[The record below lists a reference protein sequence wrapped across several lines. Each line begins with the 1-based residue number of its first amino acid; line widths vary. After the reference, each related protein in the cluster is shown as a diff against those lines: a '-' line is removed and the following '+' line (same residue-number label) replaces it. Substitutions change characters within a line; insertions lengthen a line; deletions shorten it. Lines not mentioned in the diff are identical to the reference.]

1 MRIVSLAFLLIEN
14 CAYDTIYSVCEFVEI
29 AKGFVLDRDK
39 SFDILKGIG
48 IVAVVLGHFIEPFRA
63 NHFVFKGIFVL
74 IYSFHMPLFSFVSG
88 YFGRFSSKSILNIVK
103 VYFGFQFVYL
113 IYQLVF
119 KIVPFDMISI
129 LKALITPYWHL
140 WYLFALFFWRVSLFL
155 FSKIEKIY
163 ARVIVLFALFALALA
178 AGLKELPLDFQRT
191 LVFFP
196 YFVFGFFFKEYYNAI
211 RNFINEKKLLKYIN
225 IALLIAVMSYVF
237 AISGEINVKIVS
249 PYQAYEAGGYTM
261 VDRLVFLAV
270 AMVLVL
276 LLTVNAGYV
285 RSGLLEHLG
294 RCTLPI
300 YGFHGIV
307 FKLMYKYKIIAKLC
321 KLDKPLLI
329 AIYVIVCV
337 VLCIFVFSRSFFT
350 KKRSFNLKKNI

>member
-1 MRIVSLAFLLIEN
+1 VRFVSLAFLLIEN
-14 CAYDTIYSVCEFVEI
+14 CAYDTIYSVYEFLEI
-29 AKGFVLDRDK
+29 VKGFVLDRDK

-48 IVAVVLGHFIEPFRA
+48 IVAVVLGHFVEPFRA
-63 NHFVFKGIFVL
+63 NHFIFKGIFVL

-88 YFGRFSSKSILNIVK
+88 YFGRLSSKSILNTVK

-119 KIVPFDMISI
+119 KIVPFDLINI
-129 LKALITPYWHL
+129 LKAFITPYWHL

-155 FSKIEKIY
+155 FNKVKKIY
-163 ARVIVLFALFALALA
+163 ARVIVLFVLFALALA
-178 AGLKELPLDFQRT
+178 AGMKELPLDFQRT

-196 YFVFGFFFKEYYNAI
+196 YFVFGFFFKDYYNTI
-211 RNFINEKKLLKYIN
+211 RNFINEKKPLKYIN
-225 IALLIAVMSYVF
+225 IALLVAVMSCVF
-237 AISGEINVKIVS
+237 AISGEVNVKIVS
-249 PYQAYEAGGYTM
+249 PYQTYEAGGYTM
-261 VDRLVFLAV
+261 VDRLIFLAV

-285 RSGLLEHLG
+285 RNGLLEHLG

-307 FKLMYKYKIIAKLC
+307 FQLMYRYKIIAKLWEV
-321 KLDKPLLI
+321 DKPVPMALF
-329 AIYVIVCV
+329 VTVCV

-350 KKRSFNLKKNI
+350 KKRSFNLKKNV